1 MEALHVMMVNAEASG
16 LFSGVKLPGEE
27 ITITHLLFVDDS
39 IFVGEWEE
47 SNIKNLRRILRC
59 YYLVS
64 GLKVNPK
71 KSQIFGVRVE
81 EEEIVS
87 KANSFGFKPGKFPF
101 TYLGLK
107 VGANMNRVQNWKE
120 VIDTFNRRLSNLRAK
135 LLSFA
140 GRAILVKSVLGT
152 LPNYYLSL

>member
-1 MEALHVMMVNAEASG
+1 MLSG
-16 LFSGVKLPGEE
+16 MKGFRGR
-27 ITITHLLFVDDS
+27 I
-39 IFVGEWEE
+39 
-47 SNIKNLRRILRC
+47 NIKNLRRILRC

-71 KSQIFGVRVE
+71 KSQIFGVGVDE
-81 EEEIVS
+81 EKIVS
-87 KANSFGFKPGKFPF
+87 KANSFGFKPGKFSF
-101 TYLGLK
+101 IYLGLK

-120 VIDTFNRRLSNLRAK
+120 VIDTFNRRLSNWRAK

-152 LPNYYLSL
+152 LPNYYLSLYKCPVAVIKVLEGIRRKFLGGGGGVGE